1 MLVSTFIWRQL
12 LVAGLALLFGLVRQR
27 RGKPIGFGTFIFVAV
42 GSCSLAVIALRLSP
56 TNPLPLLGA
65 VVTGIG
71 FLGAGAL
78 IRSGEKIGG
87 FTSAA
92 TIWIMAVFGIAIGV
106 GETEVGVV
114 SYGAIWGVAMIDR
127 FMELRS
133 LGSHQRRLTL
143 VADAEA
149 FDRGA
154 LDAIVGRHELHD
166 LVQALDSEAGTRTL
180 VLAIKGTRKQ
190 TDALLGRLATLDGL
204 RSYHLE

>member
-1 MLVSTFIWRQL
+1 MFVSTFIWRQL
-12 LVAGLALLFGLVRQR
+12 LVAGLALLFGLARQR
-27 RGKPIGFGTFIFVAV
+27 HGKPIGFGTFIFVSV

-56 TNPLPLLGA
+56 GNPLPLLGA

-92 TIWIMAVFGIAIGV
+92 TIWIMAVFGMAIGV
-106 GETEVGVV
+106 GETEVGLV
-114 SYGAIWGVAMIDR
+114 SYGAIWGVTLIDR
-127 FMELRS
+127 FMERRA

-143 VADAEA
+143 VAATDS
-149 FDRGA
+149 FDRAA
-154 LDAIVGRHELHD
+154 LDAVVGRHALHD
-166 LVQALDSEAGTRTL
+166 IAQALDSEAGTCTL
-180 VLAIKGTRKQ
+180 VLAIKGTRAQ
-190 TDALLGRLATLDGL
+190 TDTLLARLATLEGL